1 MTSKSRD
8 RWLGRLTS
16 VLCMMVL
23 AAAGPTAE
31 AGAINA
37 KGIENAALADLG
49 DHGPNAARVKVQ
61 ILLDRQRF
69 SPGVIDGL
77 KGENTRLAIKAFQE
91 ARGLDPTGELNR
103 ATWEALNNS
112 STGPILR
119 DYRTTNDDV
128 SGPFVQIPKQME
140 AQAKLDR
147 LAYTSSHELLAEKFH
162 MDEELLLTLN
172 PGKNFDEP
180 GTSITVARVR
190 SDGLGNVARVE
201 VDKDSS
207 AVRAYGEEG
216 GLLAHFPATVGS
228 KARPAPTG
236 TFKITRIVKDPPYTY
251 RPELD
256 FEGVE
261 ADKPFDIAPGPNNP
275 VGIVWIEIDKDG
287 YGLHGTPD
295 PARIGKTSSHG
306 CVRLTN
312 WDAEDLA
319 SGVKTGA
326 AVEFR

>member
-1 MTSKSRD
+1 M
-8 RWLGRLTS
+8 
-16 VLCMMVL
+16 L
-23 AAAGPTAE
+23 A
-31 AGAINA
+31 
-37 KGIENAALADLG
+37 
-49 DHGPNAARVKVQ
+49 
-61 ILLDRQRF
+61 
-69 SPGVIDGL
+69 
-77 KGENTRLAIKAFQE
+77 
-91 ARGLDPTGELNR
+91 
-103 ATWEALNNS
+103 
-112 STGPILR
+112 
-119 DYRTTNDDV
+119 
-128 SGPFVQIPKQME
+128 
-140 AQAKLDR
+140 
-147 LAYTSSHELLAEKFH
+147 
-162 MDEELLLTLN
+162 LN
-172 PGKNFDEP
+172 PGRNFDEP